1 MSKFRS
7 VWQDIRECFV
17 RADAG
22 WRKGILREYVKEGI
36 MESSIEVLM
45 AAEEKMDKC
54 VEFLHH
60 DLSGLRT
67 GKASP
72 SLVENITVEYYGTAA
87 RLRDIANISTP
98 EPRLLVVSPFD
109 PSSLGAIE
117 KAIGAANIG
126 ITPLSD
132 GRLIRVPIP
141 ELSEQRRKDLAKVAS
156 RATEEQR
163 VAVRNVRRDANELL
177 KTLEKSGKIT
187 EDDLAQSLEE
197 VQKLTDAH
205 IKKMDGMLAA
215 KEKEVLVV

>member
-1 MSKFRS
+1 
-7 VWQDIRECFV
+7 
-17 RADAG
+17 
-22 WRKGILREYVKEGI
+22 
-36 MESSIEVLM
+36 METSIEILM

-60 DLSGLRT
+60 ELSGLRT

-72 SLVENITVEYYGTAA
+72 SLVENITVEYYGTAT

-109 PSSLGAIE
+109 PSSLSAIE
-117 KAIGAANIG
+117 KGISAANIG
-126 ITPLSD
+126 ITPMND

-141 ELSEQRRKDLAKVAS
+141 ELSEERRKDLVKVAS

-163 VAVRNVRRDANELL
+163 IAVRNVRRDANDAL
-177 KTLEKSGKIT
+177 KTLQKNGKIT
-187 EDDLAQSLEE
+187 EDDRDQSLEE

-205 IKKMDGMLAA
+205 IKKMDDMLAA
-215 KEKEVLVV
+215 KEKEVLAV

>member
-1 MSKFRS
+1 
-7 VWQDIRECFV
+7 
-17 RADAG
+17 
-22 WRKGILREYVKEGI
+22 
-36 MESSIEVLM
+36 MESSIEILM
-45 AAEEKMDKC
+45 AAEEKMGKC

-60 DLSGLRT
+60 ELSGLRT

-72 SLVENITVEYYGTAA
+72 SLVENITVEYYGTAT

-109 PSSLGAIE
+109 PSSLSAIE
-117 KAIGAANIG
+117 KAISAANIG
-126 ITPLSD
+126 ITPMND

-177 KTLEKSGKIT
+177 KTLQKNSKIT
-187 EDDLAQSLEE
+187 EDDRDQSLEE
-197 VQKLTDAH
+197 VQKLTDTH
-205 IKKMDGMLAA
+205 IKKMDEMLAA
-215 KEKEVLVV
+215 KEKEVLSV

>member
-1 MSKFRS
+1 
-7 VWQDIRECFV
+7 
-17 RADAG
+17 
-22 WRKGILREYVKEGI
+22 
-36 MESSIEVLM
+36 MESSMEVLLS
-45 AAEEKMDKC
+45 AEEKMNKC

-72 SLVENITVEYYGTAA
+72 SLVENITVEYYGTPT

-98 EPRLLVVSPFD
+98 EPRLLVISPFD
-109 PSSLGAIE
+109 PSSLSAIE
-117 KAIGAANIG
+117 KAISAANIG

-163 VAVRNVRRDANELL
+163 IAVRNVRREANDQL
-177 KTLEKSGKIT
+177 KALQKDGKIT
-187 EDDLAQSLEE
+187 EDDRDQSLEE
-197 VQKLTDAH
+197 VQKLTDTH
-205 IKKMDGMLAA
+205 IQKMDGMLAA
-215 KEKEVLVV
+215 KEKEVLSV